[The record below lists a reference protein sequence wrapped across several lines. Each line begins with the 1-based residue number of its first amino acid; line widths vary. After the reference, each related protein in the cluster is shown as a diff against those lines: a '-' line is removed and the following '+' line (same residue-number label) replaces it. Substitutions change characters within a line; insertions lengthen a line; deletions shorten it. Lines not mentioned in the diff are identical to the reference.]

1 MHYREWVDS
10 GKPLTPTEE
19 LFMEV
24 LAAARHSL
32 GMHRWV

>member
-1 MHYREWVDS
+1 MNYREWVDS

-19 LFMEV
+19 LFMEA
-24 LAAARHSL
+24 LAARHSL